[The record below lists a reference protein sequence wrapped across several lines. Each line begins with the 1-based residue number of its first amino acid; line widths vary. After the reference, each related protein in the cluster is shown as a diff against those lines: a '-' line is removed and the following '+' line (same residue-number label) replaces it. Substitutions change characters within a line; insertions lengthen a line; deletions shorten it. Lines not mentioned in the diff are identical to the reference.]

1 MPQLSRR
8 QGVVL
13 GGVGIAAI
21 TTGVAGLVGQQRAG
35 TGASRTKWKEPPR
48 MASVDGRLDVE
59 LTAGQHQA
67 QLAGRDVSVLAYNGL
82 LPGPT
87 LVLQPGDHVRLR
99 LDNQLPE
106 PTNLHVH
113 GLHVSPQDNSDNVL
127 ISIEPTEAFDYEYQ
141 LPPDHPP
148 GVYWYHPHHHGTVAD
163 QLFGGLYGAIIVEDP
178 QPIPVTR
185 ERIVVISDITMT
197 GEDDIARVT
206 PMEQMRGRE
215 GNIVLVN
222 GQVHPTLHAQPQD
235 RERWRIINACTSRY
249 VKLALDEH
257 TWELLGKDSGRYPKP
272 RVMADVLLPPGQR
285 ADVLVTAQAGTAIL
299 RAVTVDRGRLSP
311 TMGGPNASSPGLPP
325 RDVPL
330 ATFAVSGT
338 AAHPMPPVPR
348 QTPLRD
354 LRAEPIT
361 AKRELVFGMQ
371 MGGMRRSAPSEHP
384 QPQNRHPMMA
394 FTINGQVFDPQ
405 RIDTTVSV
413 GSIEEWVLTNITPMD
428 HPVHVHVW
436 PMQLIHTPDRSI
448 QEPEWQDV
456 VNIPPQSSIT
466 VRVAFDTFVGQTVY
480 HCHILDHEDLGMM
493 GLLEVR

>member
-1 MPQLSRR
+1 
-8 QGVVL
+8 
-13 GGVGIAAI
+13 
-21 TTGVAGLVGQQRAG
+21 
-35 TGASRTKWKEPPR
+35 
-48 MASVDGRLDVE
+48 
-59 LTAGQHQA
+59 
-67 QLAGRDVSVLAYNGL
+67 
-82 LPGPT
+82 
-87 LVLQPGDHVRLR
+87 
-99 LDNQLPE
+99 
-106 PTNLHVH
+106 
-113 GLHVSPQDNSDNVL
+113 
-127 ISIEPTEAFDYEYQ
+127 
-141 LPPDHPP
+141 
-148 GVYWYHPHHHGTVAD
+148 
-163 QLFGGLYGAIIVEDP
+163 
-178 QPIPVTR
+178 
-185 ERIVVISDITMT
+185 MT

-338 AAHPMPPVPR
+338 AANPMPPVPR

-384 QPQNRHPMMA
+384 QPQNRHPMYWA
-394 FTINGQVFDPQ
+394 TPLSNGILELNGQELTISAAITPDA
-405 RIDTTVSV
+405 
-413 GSIEEWVLTNITPMD
+413 TNIIDALGLEIT
-428 HPVHVHVW
+428 HEC
-436 PMQLIHTPDRSI
+436 
-448 QEPEWQDV
+448 EPTRKSRGYR
-456 VNIPPQSSIT
+456 I
-466 VRVAFDTFVGQTVY
+466 
-480 HCHILDHEDLGMM
+480 
-493 GLLEVR
+493 

>member
-1 MPQLSRR
+1 
-8 QGVVL
+8 
-13 GGVGIAAI
+13 
-21 TTGVAGLVGQQRAG
+21 
-35 TGASRTKWKEPPR
+35 
-48 MASVDGRLDVE
+48 
-59 LTAGQHQA
+59 
-67 QLAGRDVSVLAYNGL
+67 
-82 LPGPT
+82 
-87 LVLQPGDHVRLR
+87 
-99 LDNQLPE
+99 
-106 PTNLHVH
+106 
-113 GLHVSPQDNSDNVL
+113 
-127 ISIEPTEAFDYEYQ
+127 
-141 LPPDHPP
+141 
-148 GVYWYHPHHHGTVAD
+148 
-163 QLFGGLYGAIIVEDP
+163 
-178 QPIPVTR
+178 
-185 ERIVVISDITMT
+185 
-197 GEDDIARVT
+197 
-206 PMEQMRGRE
+206 
-215 GNIVLVN
+215 
-222 GQVHPTLHAQPQD
+222 
-235 RERWRIINACTSRY
+235 
-249 VKLALDEH
+249 
-257 TWELLGKDSGRYPKP
+257 
-272 RVMADVLLPPGQR
+272 
-285 ADVLVTAQAGTAIL
+285 
-299 RAVTVDRGRLSP
+299 SP

-338 AAHPMPPVPR
+338 AANPMPPVPR

-466 VRVAFDTFVGQTVY
+466 VRVAFDTLVGPTVY
-480 HCHILDHEDLGMM
+480 HCHLLDHEELGMM
-493 GLLEVR
+493 GLLEVRYQIRIMYWATPLSDGILELNGQELTISAAITPDATNIIDALGIEITHECEPTRK